1 MIRGDGGV
9 GSGPDADLILALG
22 VHHHA
27 GARGGKVRAL
37 GNAGHVHA
45 RGLEVTEDE
54 LCEVIVARGADEPDG
69 FAPELGARV
78 RLIGAFATR
87 EQFVGWRQHG
97 HAGEGDRAGS

>member
-45 RGLEVTEDE
+45 RGLELPRTSFAKSSSP
-54 LCEVIVARGADEPDG
+54 VAPMNLTDSHPSLA
-69 FAPELGARV
+69 
-78 RLIGAFATR
+78 
-87 EQFVGWRQHG
+87 
-97 HAGEGDRAGS
+97 HAYA